1 MLVYKLFW
9 DEFSAWYLEMIKPAY
24 QQPIDKVTY
33 EKTIEFFEILMQ
45 LLHPFMPFITEEI
58 WHILKDRTEDD
69 CIMISQLPNVDGF
82 NGFIISDINIVKEII
97 VGIRT
102 IRKEKNIPFKD
113 AITLAVKGNHNDLY
127 NSMIIKM
134 GNISNI
140 EKGEVSGISM
150 SYMVGTSEYSVVLNE
165 NIDVEAEVKKIEAEI
180 EYLKGFLAS
189 VMKKLNNEK
198 FVANAKPE
206 IVEMERKKQADAES
220 KIKSLTENLN
230 KLK

>member
-69 CIMISQLPNVDGF
+69 CIMISQLPNVGF
-82 NGFIISDINIVKEII
+82 NGSVISDINIVKEII

-165 NIDVEAEVKKIEAEI
+165 NIDVEAEVKKIESEI
-180 EYLKGFLAS
+180 EYLKGFLAN

-198 FVANAKPE
+198 FVANAKPV